1 MRWTL
6 LFLVTGCLYSQ
17 APSASVSGRVTD
29 ATGAVIPGGA
39 LKVTHVE
46 TNQTRVGLSNASGDY
61 NVPYL
66 PPGRYTPETDAQGF
80 ATWKHAAFGL
90 NLDQEQRR
98 DIRLEVG
105 TTGQT
110 ITVAETPEALNTE
123 NGSRGDVTSNAA
135 LTEIPLNGRNY
146 SDLSFLTGSVV
157 PKSDSTNGQ
166 FTVNGARADNVVLTL
181 ASGLTA

>member
-1 MRWTL
+1 M
-6 LFLVTGCLYSQ
+6 SQ
-17 APSASVSGRVTD
+17 ITVSSPRVTS
-29 ATGAVIPGGA
+29 I
-39 LKVTHVE
+39 
-46 TNQTRVGLSNASGDY
+46 GLFSIKTFFGITSPIIRAN
-61 NVPYL
+61 